1 MGIYFP
7 IWTKDILISVNKSL
21 RITSQKELGY
31 IKFETLNIITD
42 ISNLKM
48 SHETVIHPNDKH
60 FLNISYKNWKNWG
73 MRQNNEVTVKI
84 SVPIFNK
91 AITEDRQDLEDLHK
105 TRSQYQEIPLNR
117 ILSAHSQYLKHL

>member
-7 IWTKDILISVNKSL
+7 IWTKDILISVTKSL

-91 AITEDRQDLEDLHK
+91 AITEDRQDWK
-105 TRSQYQEIPLNR
+105 TCTKPEANTRKSP
-117 ILSAHSQYLKHL
+117 